1 MTDQITVQVIV
12 FTGSMGAGKTTVL
25 GEASDLL
32 SARGVVHAVI
42 DLDDLAA
49 AGLPDSLCTE
59 LTYANLAAVWSN
71 FARAGV
77 TRLLL
82 AEAVETEEELSRIR
96 AAIPDSNVVVC
107 RLTATVE
114 TMRRRLRT
122 REPGMLQ
129 QTFLARA
136 RELDEV
142 LERARLENFCVANN
156 NRSVTDVATEVLKLA
171 GWLDNGDKKVLAG
184 SMHSRSW

>member
-1 MTDQITVQVIV
+1 MSDQVSVQVIV
-12 FTGSMGAGKTTVL
+12 LTGSMGAGKTTVL

-49 AGLPDSLCTE
+49 AGMSDAVSTD
-59 LTYANLAAVWSN
+59 LTYVNLAAVWSN

-82 AEAVETEEELSRIR
+82 AEAVETAEELSRIR
-96 AAIPDSNVVVC
+96 AAIPDSTVVVC
-107 RLTATVE
+107 RLTAPVE
-114 TMRRRLRT
+114 TMQRRLRT

-136 RELDEV
+136 RELEEV
-142 LERARLENFCVANN
+142 LARARLEDFCVSNDD
-156 NRSVTDVATEVLKLA
+156 RSVTDVAADVLKLA
-171 GWLDNGDKKVLAG
+171 GWP
-184 SMHSRSW
+184 

>member
-1 MTDQITVQVIV
+1 
-12 FTGSMGAGKTTVL
+12 MGAGKTTVL

-32 SARGVVHAVI
+32 TARGVVHAVI

-49 AGLPDSLCTE
+49 AGLSDQVCTE

-71 FARAGV
+71 FATAGV

-82 AEAVETEEELSRIR
+82 AEAVETADELSRIR
-96 AAIPDSNVVVC
+96 AAIPDSTVVVC

-114 TMRRRLRT
+114 TMQQRLRT

-129 QTFLARA
+129 QTFVARA
-136 RELDEV
+136 RELDEI
-142 LERARLENFCVANN
+142 LERARLEDFCVANDD
-156 NRSVTDVATEVLKLA
+156 RPVTDVAADVLNLA
-171 GWLDNGDKKVLAG
+171 GWL
-184 SMHSRSW
+184 

>member
-1 MTDQITVQVIV
+1 MGVDTKVLIL
-12 FTGSMGAGKTTVL
+12 TGSMGAGKTTVL

-32 SARGVVHAVI
+32 TARGVVHAVV
-42 DLDDLAA
+42 DLDALSA
-49 AGLPDSLCTE
+49 AGLSDTACTQ
-59 LTYANLAAVWSN
+59 LTYENLSTVWSN

-82 AEAVETEEELSRIR
+82 AEAIETAEELSRIR

-107 RLTATVE
+107 RLTAPVGR
-114 TMRRRLRT
+114 MQRRLRS

-129 QTFLARA
+129 QTFLARV

-142 LERARLENFCVANN
+142 LTQARLEDFCVSNDD
-156 NRSVTDVATEVLKLA
+156 RLVTDVAVEVLQRA
-171 GWLDNGDKKVLAG
+171 GWV
-184 SMHSRSW
+184 

>member
-1 MTDQITVQVIV
+1 
-12 FTGSMGAGKTTVL
+12 MGAGKTTVL

-32 SARGVVHAVI
+32 TARGVVHAVI
-42 DLDDLAA
+42 DLDALSA
-49 AGLPDSLCTE
+49 AGLSDTVCTQ
-59 LTYANLAAVWSN
+59 LTYENLSTVWSN

-82 AEAVETEEELSRIR
+82 AEAIETAEELSRIR

-107 RLTATVE
+107 RLTAPVE
-114 TMRRRLRT
+114 TMQRRLRS

-142 LERARLENFCVANN
+142 LARARLEDFCVSNDD
-156 NRSVTDVATEVLKLA
+156 RLVTDVAAEVLQLA
-171 GWLDNGDKKVLAG
+171 GW
-184 SMHSRSW
+184 

>member
-1 MTDQITVQVIV
+1 MTNQTTAQVIV
-12 FTGSMGAGKTTVL
+12 LTGSMGAGKTTVL

-32 SARGVVHAVI
+32 TARGVVHAVI
-42 DLDDLAA
+42 DLDALAA
-49 AGLPDSLCTE
+49 AGLAGDLCTH

-82 AEAVETEEELSRIR
+82 GEAVETADELSRIR

-107 RLTATVE
+107 RLTAPVE
-114 TMRRRLRT
+114 TMQRRLRT

-136 RELDEV
+136 RELDEI
-142 LERARLENFCVANN
+142 LERAHLENFCVANDN
-156 NRSVTDVATEVLKLA
+156 CSVTEVTAEVLTLA
-171 GWLDNGDKKVLAG
+171 GW
-184 SMHSRSW
+184 